1 MDSRLI
7 DSSSMDFDFQF
18 WSKMLSV
25 NTAIPAIVDEFDP
38 NTMRLKVT
46 PAINTKQVDVD
57 GTVKYITPIQIVDV
71 PLAVQR
77 STGLNLWITCPISEG
92 DICTLIFS
100 QRSID
105 EFLKGVKNANPDDGY
120 NSGGTHL
127 RTFNINDAMVFPGIV
142 TTDLPKNGYDNDGIE
157 IKNDPQGGEVKQ
169 FKIHLSNDKIELTN
183 GVGLFTMTDGKLVIN
198 APNGIEINANVT
210 QTGNTTQTGNVTL
223 TGDVTQNGNTTQT
236 GDVVLTGDAVCTS
249 TITASVNV
257 IGGGISLNSHI
268 HGGVMSGPSKTSIPE

>member
-38 NTMRLKVT
+38 STMRLKVT
-46 PAINTKQVDVD
+46 PAINTKQIDINGV
-57 GTVKYITPIQIVDV
+57 VKYITPVQIVDV

-77 STGLNLWITCPISEG
+77 STGLNLWITCPISKG

-120 NSGGTHL
+120 NSSGTHL

-142 TTDLPKNGYDNDGIE
+142 TTDLPKNGYDNTGIE
-157 IKNDPQGGEVKQ
+157 IKNDPKNDSVKQ
-169 FKIHLSNDKIELTN
+169 FKIHLSNNKIELTN

-198 APNGIEINANVT
+198 APNGIEINANIT
-210 QTGNTTQTGNVTL
+210 QV
-223 TGDVTQNGNTTQT
+223 GNTTQT
-236 GDVVLTGDAVCTS
+236 GDVTLTGNTTQTGDVMLTGKATCTD
-249 TITASVNV
+249 TITAAVNV

-268 HGGVMSGPSKTSIPE
+268 HGGVASGTSKTTSPE